1 MERKDAKKKKGK
13 AVGEGENGKGLDWEE
28 INGLVSVSGGRRRRR
43 ERDDTAESHRSSFW
57 RHNFVTKHP
66 LWSVSL

>member
-1 MERKDAKKKKGK
+1 MQKKRQSSRRGGGEVER
-13 AVGEGENGKGLDWEE
+13 VLDWEE

-66 LWSVSL
+66 LRSVSL